1 MSLGA
6 HGMNGV
12 SPFFPAM
19 DKLLFYK
26 LLHVF
31 ALIVQ
36 TAHTFMAFANPD
48 PANRTRTLMVTGI
61 TSLLMLVSG
70 FGLLAIEKI
79 PFSTGWVI
87 VKMVC
92 WLGLGSLAGV
102 VYRKAHLRGLL
113 SLVAF
118 SLILVALIMVFF
130 RPF

>member
-1 MSLGA
+1 
-6 HGMNGV
+6 
-12 SPFFPAM
+12 M

-36 TAHTFMAFANPD
+36 TAHTFMAFANPI
-48 PANRTRTLMVTGI
+48 PENRMRTLMVTGI
-61 TSLLMLVSG
+61 ASLLMLGSG

-79 PFSTGWVI
+79 PFSSGWVI
-87 VKMVC
+87 VKLVC
-92 WLGLGSLAGV
+92 WLALGSLAGV

-113 SLVAF
+113 SFISLG
-118 SLILVALIMVFF
+118 LILVALVMVFF

>member
-1 MSLGA
+1 MR
-6 HGMNGV
+6 GV
-12 SPFFPAM
+12 TILPTPTM

-26 LLHVF
+26 LLHLF

-48 PANRTRTLMVTGI
+48 TTNRMRTLIVTGI
-61 TSLLMLVSG
+61 ASLLMLITG
-70 FGLLAIEKI
+70 FGMLAIEKI
-79 PFSTGWVI
+79 PFTTGWVI
-87 VKMVC
+87 VKFVC

-113 SLVAF
+113 SFVSL
-118 SLILVALIMVFF
+118 SLILVALVMVLF

>member
-1 MSLGA
+1 
-6 HGMNGV
+6 
-12 SPFFPAM
+12 M

-26 LLHVF
+26 LLHLF

-48 PANRTRTLMVTGI
+48 AANRTRTLIVTGI
-61 TSLLMLVSG
+61 ASLLMLVTG
-70 FGLLAIEKI
+70 FGMLAMEKI
-79 PFSTGWVI
+79 PFSSGWVI
-87 VKMVC
+87 VKFVC

-113 SLVAF
+113 SFISL
-118 SLILVALIMVFF
+118 SLILVAIVMVLF